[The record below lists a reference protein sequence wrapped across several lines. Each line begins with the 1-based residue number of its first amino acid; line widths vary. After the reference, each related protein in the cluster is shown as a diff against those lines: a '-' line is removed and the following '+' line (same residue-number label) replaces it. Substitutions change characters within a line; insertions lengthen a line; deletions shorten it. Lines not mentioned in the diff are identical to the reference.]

1 MSKDRNNQR
10 RFAILKVKNWFDGE
24 VKVESEM
31 DFFGLE
37 NATNEWETFEAT
49 VDLDDAN
56 YMLVDIVTCEV
67 IASKTA
73 YIPSN

>member
-10 RFAILKVKNWFDGE
+10 RFAIIKAKNWFDGE
-24 VKVESEM
+24 IKLENKM

-37 NATNEWETFEAT
+37 NATNEWETFIAT

-67 IASKTA
+67 LASETTTLTT
-73 YIPSN
+73 N

>member
-1 MSKDRNNQR
+1 MSKDRTNQR

-24 VKVESEM
+24 VKVTSEM

-37 NATNEWETFEAT
+37 NATNEWETFIAN
-49 VDLDDAN
+49 VDLDNAN
-56 YMLVDIVTCEV
+56 YMLVDILTCEV
-67 IASKTA
+67 IASETA